1 MNQPLYIPTNFREF
15 FLALPKEHRA
25 RFAELAGTTETYI
38 AVKLVRAKSVP
49 RPEQMERLWSA
60 CKAYRAPFTRA
71 DLLNFF
77 YPEASADPDPA
88 ASACHAGRGAPHA

>member
-1 MNQPLYIPTNFREF
+1 MSQPLYIPTNFREF

-77 YPEASADPDPA
+77 YPESAVDRDSKA
-88 ASACHAGRGAPHA
+88 ACDHTGRGAPHA